1 MEYRRLGHYILKVS
15 ELSFGAYLNISNY
28 GDEQN
33 AKKLLWTAY
42 DAGVNHFDNADE
54 YGGTHKSEKLMGKL
68 IKDMKRTDL
77 IITSK
82 CFWDMGPGPN
92 DRGLSRKHIFE
103 SVHNSLRNMDLDYID
118 IYYAHRYEAAVIGQ
132 AEPLLEEV
140 VMAYDDLIR
149 QGKILYWGTSCWTAA
164 QLSRAYGFCSQ
175 YGYHKPVVEQPEYSM
190 LKRDAVEA
198 DLRENARRLGY
209 GIATWSPLCNGI
221 LTGKYNDGI
230 PAGTRLADPKVAWLG
245 YDNDLTPEN
254 IDKVRKLSNIAN
266 DLGGSMAQL
275 AIAWLLRIP
284 EMSSVILG
292 ATKVH
297 QLEENLKAA
306 DLKPKLTPDVL
317 KAIDE
322 ILDNNPRPDV
332 AAPEKPG
339 FDF

>member
-1 MEYRRLGHYILKVS
+1 MEYRRLGHYNVKVS
-15 ELSFGAYLNISNY
+15 ELAFGAYLNISNY
-28 GDEQN
+28 GDEEN
-33 AKKLLWTAY
+33 AKKLLHTAY

-54 YGGTHKSEKLMGKL
+54 YGGTHNSELLMGRL
-68 IKDMKRTDL
+68 IKDIKRTDL

-103 SVHNSLRNMDLDYID
+103 SVHTSLKNMQLDYID

-132 AEPLLEEV
+132 TEPLLEEV

-149 QGKILYWGTSCWTAA
+149 QGKITYWGTSCWTAA
-164 QLSRAYGFCSQ
+164 QLSRAYGFCERH
-175 YGYHKPVVEQPEYSM
+175 GYHKPVVEQPEYSM
-190 LKRDAVEA
+190 LKRYEVEA
-198 DLRENARRLGY
+198 DLRDNARRLGY
-209 GIATWSPLCNGI
+209 GIASWSPLSNGI

-230 PAGTRLADPKVAWLG
+230 PEGTRLADPKVAWLG
-245 YDNDLTPEN
+245 YDNALTEEN
-254 IDKVRKLSNIAN
+254 IAKIRKLTEIAS

-297 QLEENLKAA
+297 QIEENLKCVE
-306 DLKPKLTPDVL
+306 LKPKLTPEVL
-317 KAIDE
+317 AKIDE
-322 ILDNNPRPDV
+322 ILGNNPRPEIEE
-332 AAPEKPG
+332 AEKPG
-339 FDF
+339 YEF